1 MEASFSAQF
10 QDILESEDVDA
21 LKASLQNLMVL
32 FETQNRNYLE
42 LKQQVKNLKL
52 RRPNMIVEKGDEITI
67 LPEENQPPS
76 GEIVEE
82 TYELLA
88 AIRRS
93 RKIHNKTATSI
104 EKTLTSLSSSE
115 EKRTAQ
121 MDGILNQK

>member
-1 MEASFSAQF
+1 MEASFSTQF

-21 LKASLQNLMVL
+21 LKAALQNLMVL
-32 FETQNRNYLE
+32 FETQNRNYIE

-52 RRPNMIVEKGDEITI
+52 KKPNMQLEHGDEFTI
-67 LPEENQPPS
+67 LPEDNRPPA

-93 RKIHNKTATSI
+93 RKIHNKTATNI
-104 EKTLTSLSSSE
+104 EKTLSTLTSNE
-115 EKRTAQ
+115 EQRTAQ
-121 MDGILNQK
+121 MDVILHQD

>member
-52 RRPNMIVEKGDEITI
+52 RRPNMIVERGDEVTI
-67 LPEENQPPS
+67 LPEDNKPPS

-104 EKTLTSLSSSE
+104 EKTLTSLSASE